1 MALPVLQTPK
11 YSTTIPSSGKV
22 VEFRPFLVKEEK
34 VLLIAQESDDP
45 SSTVNAISD
54 VITACTFEKVDVNKL
69 TSYDLEFLFLQLR
82 SKSVGEIVDLQ
93 IKCSSCNK
101 DNPVKINLD
110 KVEVK
115 YPEKKIDNKIQLTD
129 EVGVIMKPISAAD
142 VGRLSLLT
150 GDEVKLMNETICASL
165 ESIYDKNNVYTTAET
180 PAEELVTFIDSL
192 SRAQMAKIEE
202 YISSSPKLAHTIEFK
217 CSSCGEDNKLEVE
230 GAQSFFG

>member
-110 KVEVK
+110 KVEVNIPK
-115 YPEKKIDNKIQLTD
+115 RK
-129 EVGVIMKPISAAD
+129 S
-142 VGRLSLLT
+142 
-150 GDEVKLMNETICASL
+150 TI
-165 ESIYDKNNVYTTAET
+165 K
-180 PAEELVTFIDSL
+180 
-192 SRAQMAKIEE
+192 
-202 YISSSPKLAHTIEFK
+202 SS
-217 CSSCGEDNKLEVE
+217 
-230 GAQSFFG
+230 